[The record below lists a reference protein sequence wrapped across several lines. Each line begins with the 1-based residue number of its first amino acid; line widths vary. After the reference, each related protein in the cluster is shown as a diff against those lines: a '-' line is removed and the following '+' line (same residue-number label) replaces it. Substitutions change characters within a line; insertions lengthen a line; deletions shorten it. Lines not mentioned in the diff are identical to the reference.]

1 MNNKMDSKN
10 SSQIGSGSPLSF
22 TGVLEQYKSLISV
35 IAPYSQGGALRVELA
50 GKLPTDAWKTFAYRG
65 GIFTSNYGGKF
76 TYYVKA
82 DKAQETVAQ
91 LKAIGCSIPNVPY
104 KGQVVDAPA
113 KVEAKPVAK
122 ATAKKASSATKKQA
136 ESLIKIAD
144 ALVSVGIK
152 KQAEA
157 LIKMAD
163 ALVSLGITG
172 EQFAEIVNMR
182 AQQSAK
188 A

>member
-1 MNNKMDSKN
+1 MDSKN

-35 IAPYSQGGALRVELA
+35 IAPYNQGGALRVELA

-122 ATAKKASSATKKQA
+122 AKKASSSKKPSPAT
-136 ESLIKIAD
+136 
-144 ALVSVGIK
+144 K

>member
-35 IAPYSQGGALRVELA
+35 IAPYNEGGALRVELA

-122 ATAKKASSATKKQA
+122 AKKASSSKKPSSAT
-136 ESLIKIAD
+136 
-144 ALVSVGIK
+144 K

>member
-1 MNNKMDSKN
+1 MSTMTKKMDSNN
-10 SSQIGSGSPLSF
+10 SLQIGSGSPLSF

-35 IAPYSQGGALRVELA
+35 IAPYNEGGALRVELA

-104 KGQVVDAPA
+104 RGQVVDAPA

-122 ATAKKASSATKKQA
+122 AKKASSSKKPSSAT
-136 ESLIKIAD
+136 
-144 ALVSVGIK
+144 K

>member
-82 DKAQETVAQ
+82 DKAPETVAQ

-122 ATAKKASSATKKQA
+122 AKKASSSKKPSSAT
-136 ESLIKIAD
+136 
-144 ALVSVGIK
+144 K

>member
-1 MNNKMDSKN
+1 MDSKN

-82 DKAQETVAQ
+82 DKAPETVAQ

-122 ATAKKASSATKKQA
+122 AKKASSSKKPSSAT
-136 ESLIKIAD
+136 
-144 ALVSVGIK
+144 K